1 MENVPAGIIVVPG
14 IVGIVFLLVVSYL
27 QRQLRE
33 STYRLWQV
41 AWVCY
46 VGSLLAQA
54 LRLGFNIAAPSL
66 NYFAR
71 VLLIGMVM
79 ALLVSSRPLTTRF
92 GFRIGEILTA
102 VVLLG
107 WAAVDVRRL
116 VRENFASSGFTLEF
130 QIGLAIVML
139 IAGWRFY
146 QEGVRRD
153 SVGYKLLA
161 TSLGFW
167 SLLMSAHAFID
178 LTPSLATLGH
188 VLSPLPQVLLGISML
203 MVMFEYERRQVQE
216 NALALSV
223 LEVDTSALHTP
234 EELEPA
240 LQKLLERVMRLAR
253 TERAVICIRP
263 QYRGILPSVGRGFDS
278 DFMRSLELEGVAEP
292 LCEAAYRRGGLAT
305 LRQIDRPEDPILVR
319 NPLLKDGARQLFA
332 TQKITSLT
340 AVSLQA
346 RNHHLGALVFP
357 HDDSRVFPTGQLRL
371 LLALNMQVGLTLD
384 NYILMHE
391 ARRRTKEYELLTQ
404 IGQVIS
410 SRLDPD
416 EVLRAIQRE
425 LGRLFDTGTF
435 YVAFQDG
442 DHLRFEFETV
452 RGAVQ
457 PKRFRKFG
465 GGFSDHVI
473 KTGQPLLV
481 QSALEKKRDDLG
493 ITQRS
498 REMKC
503 YLGVPLRMADRTA
516 GVMGVISADREFAFE
531 QRDLDVLL
539 TAAGQ
544 VSVAMENALLF
555 ADAQVRAKDLTFLNH
570 ISARAISSQNAEE
583 MLPEIVQEIQKNFAF
598 EHIGIGF
605 LDYATKDIEI
615 KAEAGTTSNMAG
627 KRVPLGV
634 GILGRVARSGEYAL
648 VQDSPEPHLLGIL
661 PDSRSV
667 LCVPLAYGETLL
679 GVLNIESTREHAF
692 SPQDVLLLR
701 TLADLLST
709 ALHNAFIFQKMQQQS
724 ITDGL
729 TGIKTRRFFIEAL
742 SQEWKRASR
751 SGRPFSVVLVDLDK
765 FKDVNDTMGHL
776 EGDLVLAR
784 VGRLLE
790 QKCRQSNVVAR
801 YGGDE
806 FVILMPE
813 TGVEQAL
820 ILSERLRLWMATDP
834 MLNERKVTGSFG
846 VASFPLHGASTEDII
861 RVADAGMYVS
871 KHAGGNRVSTAEEV
885 TEAESS
891 TIHRQQI
898 NTYIEGFLHREHGG
912 PENTAELVA
921 TLRRLSTT
929 LGEPAGTDAIMEA
942 VRSLNRAVEAREMN
956 SSTHGSGVA
965 FYARVIGQELG
976 MTPEEIEDLVFAASI
991 HDVGKIAIPERLL
1004 TKPEPLNT
1012 DEFNLMKLHALVGA
1026 QILEAI
1032 PTSHRLRSYVRHHH
1046 ERFDGLG
1053 YPDALK
1059 GEEIPLGA
1067 RIIAVADAFV
1077 NMTTERPFA
1086 AAKAPADA
1094 VHELESLSGLQ
1105 FDGMIVR
1112 ILTAHLKGERMTAGR

>member
-1 MENVPAGIIVVPG
+1 M
-14 IVGIVFLLVVSYL
+14 VFLLVVSYL

-33 STYRLWQV
+33 PVYRIWQAV
-41 AWVCY
+41 WGFY
-46 VGSLLAQA
+46 VGALLLQSIDQA
-54 LRLGFNIAAPSL
+54 LATTIPAALYASH
-66 NYFAR
+66 
-71 VLLIGMVM
+71 VLLVGMAM
-79 ALLVSSRPLTTRF
+79 GLLVSSRPLSDRF
-92 GFRIGEILTA
+92 SFRRREILTA
-102 VVLLG
+102 LALLV
-107 WAAVDVRRL
+107 WTAIDVRKS
-116 VRENFASSGFTLEF
+116 FHPGIGIAGFRLEF
-130 QIGLAIVML
+130 GIGIAIVMVF
-139 IAGWRFY
+139 AAWRFY
-146 QEGVRRD
+146 REGIRRD
-153 SVGYKLLA
+153 SVGYELLA
-161 TSLGFW
+161 TSMGFW
-167 SLLMSAHAFID
+167 SLILCTHAFQD
-178 LTPSLATLGH
+178 LYPRFAVLGQL
-188 VLSPLPQVLLGISML
+188 LSPLPQVLLGVSMV

-240 LQKLLERVMRLAR
+240 LQKLLNRVMRLAR
-253 TERAVICIRP
+253 TERALICIRP
-263 QYRGILPSVGRGFDS
+263 QYRGILPSVQMGFDAE
-278 DFMRSLELEGVAEP
+278 FMRLLEQEGVVEP
-292 LCEAAYRRGGLAT
+292 LSETAYRRGGLAT
-305 LRQIDRPEDPILVR
+305 LRQIERPDDPLQVR
-319 NPLLKDGARQLFA
+319 NPVLGEGSKQLFLG
-332 TQKITSLT
+332 QKITSFT

-346 RNHHLGALVFP
+346 RNHHLGALLFP
-357 HDDSRVFPTGQLRL
+357 HDDRQVFPTGQLRL

-416 EVLRAIQRE
+416 EVLRGIQRE
-425 LGRLFDTGTF
+425 LGRLFDTRTF

-442 DHLRFEFETV
+442 ENLRFDFETV
-452 RGAVQ
+452 DGEIQ
-457 PKRFRKFG
+457 PKRTRKFG
-465 GGFSDHVI
+465 GGFSDHI
-473 KTGQPLLV
+473 IRTGQPILV
-481 QSALEKKRDDLG
+481 PSGIEKVRDDLG

-503 YLGVPLRMADRTA
+503 YLGVPLRMGNRTA
-516 GVMGVISADREFAFE
+516 GVMGVISRDREFAFE

-544 VSVAMENALLF
+544 VAVAMENALLF

-634 GILGRVARSGEYAL
+634 GILGRVARSGDFAL
-648 VQDSPEPHLLGIL
+648 VQDSPEPHLLGLL

-667 LCVPLAYGETLL
+667 LCIPLAYGETLL

-692 SPQDVLLLR
+692 SSQDVLLLR

-729 TGIKTRRFFIEAL
+729 TGIKTRRFFLEAL

-834 MLNERKVTGSFG
+834 MLNERKVSGSFG

-885 TEAESS
+885 TEAETSS
-891 TIHRQQI
+891 MHRQQI
-898 NTYIEGFLHREHGG
+898 STYIEGFLHREHTG
-912 PENTAELVA
+912 PEYTAELVA
-921 TLRRLSTT
+921 TLRRMCTA
-929 LGEPAGTDAIMEA
+929 LGEPSGSDCIMEA
-942 VRSLNRAVEAREMN
+942 IRSLNHAVEAREMS

-965 FYARVIGQELG
+965 FYSRVIGEELG
-976 MTPEEIEDLVFAASI
+976 LSPEEMEDLVFAASV
-991 HDVGKIAIPERLL
+991 HDVGKIAVPERLL
-1004 TKPEPLNT
+1004 TKPEPLT
-1012 DEFNLMKLHALVGA
+1012 GDEFNMMKMHAVVGA
-1026 QILEAI
+1026 QILDAI
-1032 PTSHRLRSYVRHHH
+1032 PGSNRMRLYIRHHH

-1053 YPDALK
+1053 YPEALK

-1086 AAKAPADA
+1086 AAKSPADA
-1094 VHELESLSGLQ
+1094 VLELESLSGMQ

-1112 ILTAHLKGERMTAGR
+1112 ILTSHLKGERLTAGR

>member
-1 MENVPAGIIVVPG
+1 MESVQAGIILVPG
-14 IVGIVFLLVVSYL
+14 IVGVVFLLVVSYL
-27 QRQLRE
+27 QRHLRE
-33 STYRLWQV
+33 PVYRVWQTV
-41 AWVCY
+41 WISY
-46 VGSLLAQA
+46 VGALILQFWSDSTGTNSPALLYAD
-54 LRLGFNIAAPSL
+54 
-66 NYFAR
+66 R
-71 VLLIGMVM
+71 VLLTGMAL
-79 ALLVSSRPLTTRF
+79 ALLVSSRPLSDRFNLRRSEVVTT
-92 GFRIGEILTA
+92 LA
-102 VVLLG
+102 LLL
-107 WAAVDVRRL
+107 WAAVETR
-116 VRENFASSGFTLEF
+116 SMSGSPVARSGLRPEF
-130 QIGLAIVML
+130 GIGIAIVMVF
-139 IAGWRFY
+139 AAVRFY
-146 QEGVRRD
+146 REGVRRD
-153 SVGYKLLA
+153 SIGYQLLA
-161 TSLGFW
+161 LSLGFW
-167 SLLMSAHAFID
+167 SVLLCAHAFESVV
-178 LTPSLATLGH
+178 LPVASLGQL
-188 VLSPLPQVLLGISML
+188 LSPLPQVLLGISML

-234 EELEPA
+234 EELQPA
-240 LQKLLERVMRLAR
+240 LEKLLDRVLRLAR

-263 QYRGILPSVGRGFDS
+263 QYRRILPSVQRGFDAE
-278 DFMRSLELEGVAEP
+278 FLRALESEGVTEP
-292 LCEAAYRRGGLAT
+292 LSETAYRRGGLAT
-305 LRQIDRPEDPILVR
+305 LREIDRGDDPILMRTPV
-319 NPLLKDGARQLFA
+319 LTEGARKLFLA
-332 TQKITSLT
+332 QKITSLS

-346 RNHHLGALVFP
+346 RNRHLGVLVFP
-357 HDDSRVFPTGQLRL
+357 HEDRRVFPTGQLRL

-442 DHLRFEFETV
+442 ENLRFDFETV
-452 RGAVQ
+452 SGAVQ
-457 PKRFRKFG
+457 PKRVRRFG

-473 KTGQPLLV
+473 RTGQPLLV
-481 QSALEKKRDDLG
+481 PSDVEKVRDELG
-493 ITQRS
+493 ISERS
-498 REMKC
+498 RAIKC
-503 YLGVPLRMADRTA
+503 YLGVPLRMGNRTA
-516 GVMGVISADREFAFE
+516 GVMGVISAEREFAFE

-544 VSVAMENALLF
+544 VAVAMENALLF
-555 ADAQVRAKDLTFLNH
+555 ADAQLRAKDLTFLNH
-570 ISARAISSQNAEE
+570 ISARAISSQNAEQ

-615 KAEAGTTSNMAG
+615 KAEAGTTSNMTG
-627 KRVPLGV
+627 KRVPLGL
-634 GILGRVARSGEYAL
+634 GIMGQVARSGEYAL
-648 VQDSPEPHLLGIL
+648 VQDSPEPHLLGL
-661 PDSRSV
+661 LQDSRSV
-667 LCVPLAYGETLL
+667 LCIPLAYGETLL
-679 GVLNIESTREHAF
+679 GMLNIESIREHAF

-709 ALHNAFIFQKMQQQS
+709 ALHNALIFQKMEQQS
-724 ITDGL
+724 ITDSL
-729 TGIKTRRFFIEAL
+729 TGIKTRRFFLEAL

-765 FKDVNDTMGHL
+765 FKDVNDTLGHL

-813 TGVEQAL
+813 TGVEQAM

-861 RVADAGMYVS
+861 RVADACMYVS

-885 TEAESS
+885 TEAETSS
-891 TIHRQQI
+891 MQRQQI
-898 NTYIEGFLHREHGG
+898 TAYIDGFLHREHSG
-912 PENTAELVA
+912 PEYTSELVT
-921 TLRRLSTT
+921 TLRRMCAA
-929 LGEPAGTDAIMEA
+929 LGEPEGTDAIMEA
-942 VRSLNRAVEAREMN
+942 IRMLNHAVEAREMS
-956 SSTHGSGVA
+956 SSTHGAGVA
-965 FYARVIGQELG
+965 FYSRVIGQELG
-976 MTPEEIEDLVFAASI
+976 LTPEEMEDLAFAASV
-991 HDVGKIAIPERLL
+991 HDVGKITVPERLL
-1004 TKPEPLNT
+1004 TKPEPLSG
-1012 DEFNLMKLHALVGA
+1012 DEFNLMKLHAVAGA

-1032 PTSHRLRSYVRHHH
+1032 PDSDRVCTFVRHHH

-1059 GEEIPLGA
+1059 GEQIPVGA

-1086 AAKAPADA
+1086 PAKAPADA
-1094 VHELESLSGLQ
+1094 VRELESLSGMQ

-1112 ILTAHLKGERMTAGR
+1112 ILTAHLKGERLTTGR

>member
-1 MENVPAGIIVVPG
+1 
-14 IVGIVFLLVVSYL
+14 
-27 QRQLRE
+27 
-33 STYRLWQV
+33 
-41 AWVCY
+41 
-46 VGSLLAQA
+46 
-54 LRLGFNIAAPSL
+54 
-66 NYFAR
+66 
-71 VLLIGMVM
+71 
-79 ALLVSSRPLTTRF
+79 
-92 GFRIGEILTA
+92 
-102 VVLLG
+102 
-107 WAAVDVRRL
+107 
-116 VRENFASSGFTLEF
+116 
-130 QIGLAIVML
+130 
-139 IAGWRFY
+139 
-146 QEGVRRD
+146 
-153 SVGYKLLA
+153 
-161 TSLGFW
+161 
-167 SLLMSAHAFID
+167 
-178 LTPSLATLGH
+178 
-188 VLSPLPQVLLGISML
+188 
-203 MVMFEYERRQVQE
+203 
-216 NALALSV
+216 
-223 LEVDTSALHTP
+223 
-234 EELEPA
+234 
-240 LQKLLERVMRLAR
+240 
-253 TERAVICIRP
+253 
-263 QYRGILPSVGRGFDS
+263 
-278 DFMRSLELEGVAEP
+278 
-292 LCEAAYRRGGLAT
+292 
-305 LRQIDRPEDPILVR
+305 
-319 NPLLKDGARQLFA
+319 
-332 TQKITSLT
+332 
-340 AVSLQA
+340 
-346 RNHHLGALVFP
+346 VFP

-391 ARRRTKEYELLTQ
+391 AKRRTKEYELLTQ

-410 SRLDPD
+410 SRLVAD
-416 EVLRAIQRE
+416 EVLREVQRE

-435 YVAFQDG
+435 FVAFQDG
-442 DHLRFEFETV
+442 ENLRFEFETV
-452 RGAVQ
+452 RGVVQ
-457 PKRFRKFG
+457 PKRTRKFG
-465 GGFSDHVI
+465 GGFSDHI
-473 KTGQPLLV
+473 IHNGQPLLI
-481 QSALEKKRDDLG
+481 QSGLDRVRDELG
-493 ITQRS
+493 ISERT
-498 REMKC
+498 REMKSFV
-503 YLGVPLRMADRTA
+503 GVPLRMGGRTA
-516 GVMGVISADREFAFE
+516 GVMGVINADREFAFD

-544 VSVAMENALLF
+544 VAVAMENALLF

-583 MLPEIVQEIQKNFAF
+583 MLPEIVQEIQRNFAF

-605 LDYATKDIEI
+605 LDYGTKDIEI
-615 KAEAGTTSNMAG
+615 KAEAGTTSKMAG

-634 GILGRVARSGEYAL
+634 GILGRVARSGEFAL
-648 VQDSPEPHLLGIL
+648 VQGSPEPQLPGII

-692 SPQDVLLLR
+692 SAQDVLLLR

-729 TGIKTRRFFIEAL
+729 TGIKTRRFFLEAL

-834 MLNERKVTGSFG
+834 MLNERRVTGSFG

-861 RVADAGMYVS
+861 RVADVGMYVS

-885 TEAESS
+885 TEAETSS
-891 TIHRQQI
+891 MHRQQI
-898 NTYIEGFLHREHGG
+898 TAYVEGFLQREHSG
-912 PENTAELVA
+912 PEHIAELVS
-921 TLRRLSTT
+921 TLRRMCDS
-929 LGEPAGTDAIMEA
+929 LGEPAGTDAMMEA
-942 VRSLNRAVEAREMN
+942 IRSLNQAVEVRERS

-965 FYARVIGQELG
+965 FYSRMIGQELG
-976 MTPEEIEDLVFAASI
+976 MTPEELEDLVFAASV
-991 HDVGKIAIPERLL
+991 HDVGKVAVPERLL
-1004 TKPEPLNT
+1004 TKPGRLD
-1012 DEFNLMKLHALVGA
+1012 DEEFSLVKMHATIGA
-1026 QILEAI
+1026 QIFDAI
-1032 PTSHRLRSYVRHHH
+1032 HESKRLRNYVRHHH

-1077 NMTTERPFA
+1077 NMTTDRPFA
-1086 AAKAPADA
+1086 SAKAPADA
-1094 VHELESLSGLQ
+1094 VQELESLSGLQ

-1112 ILTAHLKGERMTAGR
+1112 ILTAHLKGERMTAGRQ

>member
-1 MENVPAGIIVVPG
+1 MENVQAGLIVVPG
-14 IVGIVFLLVVSYL
+14 IVGVVFLLVVSYL

-33 STYRLWQV
+33 PVYRLWQL
-41 AWVCY
+41 AWSFY
-46 VGSLLAQA
+46 IFSL
-54 LRLGFNIAAPSL
+54 
-66 NYFAR
+66 
-71 VLLIGMVM
+71 VLQ
-79 ALLVSSRPLTTRF
+79 
-92 GFRIGEILTA
+92 GFRISLMSGSPALNYVGRVLMIGMISALLISSRQITDRYGVRRTEIATA
-102 VVLLG
+102 LLLLL
-107 WAAVDVRRL
+107 WAALDVRNL
-116 VRENFASSGFTLEF
+116 LTGLTKSGFTLDY
-130 QIGLAIVML
+130 QIGLASVMVF
-139 IAGWRFY
+139 AGWRFY
-146 QEGVRRD
+146 REGMRRD
-153 SVGYKLLA
+153 SLGYKLLA
-161 TSLGFW
+161 TSMGFW
-167 SLLMSAHAFID
+167 SLLMCAHAFID
-178 LTPSLATLGH
+178 VAMPLAELGH
-188 VLSPLPQVLLGISML
+188 LLSPLPQVLLGISMIT
-203 MVMFEYERRQVQE
+203 VMFEYERRQVQE

-223 LEVDTSALHTP
+223 LEVDTSTLHTP

-240 LQKLLERVMRLAR
+240 LQKLLDRVMRLAR

-263 QYRGILPSVGRGFDS
+263 QYRRILPSVQRGFDAE
-278 DFMRSLELEGVAEP
+278 FMQALEREGIIEP
-292 LCEAAYRRGGLAT
+292 LCETAYRRGGLAT
-305 LRQIDRPEDPILVR
+305 LRGIDKPEDPLLLR
-319 NPLLKDGARQLFA
+319 NPLLTDGTRKLFA
-332 TQKITSLT
+332 AEKITSLT

-346 RNHHLGALVFP
+346 RTHHLGALVFP
-357 HDDSRVFPTGQLRL
+357 HDDRRVFPTGQLRL

-416 EVLRAIQRE
+416 EVLRAIQKE
-425 LGRLFDTGTF
+425 LSRLFDTGTF

-442 DHLRFEFETV
+442 DNLRFEFETV
-452 RGAVQ
+452 GGVVQ
-457 PKRFRKFG
+457 PKRSRKFG

-473 KTGQPLLV
+473 HTGQPLLV
-481 QSALEKKRDDLG
+481 QSDVEKFRDELG
-493 ITQRS
+493 FTQRD
-498 REMKC
+498 REIKC
-503 YLGVPLRMADRTA
+503 FLGVPLRMAGRTA
-516 GVMGVISADREFAFE
+516 GVMGVISPDREFAFE

-544 VSVAMENALLF
+544 VGVAMENALLF

-615 KAEAGTTSNMAG
+615 KAEAGTTSNMTG

-648 VQDSPEPHLLGIL
+648 VQDSIEPHLLGLL
-661 PDSRSV
+661 PESRSV
-667 LCVPLAYGETLL
+667 LCIPLAYGETLL

-692 SPQDVLLLR
+692 SAQDILLLR

-729 TGIKTRRFFIEAL
+729 TGIKTRRFFLEAL

-834 MLNERKVTGSFG
+834 MLNERRVTGSFG

-885 TEAESS
+885 TEAETASMQ
-891 TIHRQQI
+891 RQQI
-898 NTYIEGFLHREHGG
+898 GAYIEGFLHREHGG
-912 PENTAELVA
+912 PEYTAELVA
-921 TLRRLSTT
+921 TLRRMCTT
-929 LGEPAGTDAIMEA
+929 MGEPAGTDAIMEA

-976 MTPEEIEDLVFAASI
+976 MTPEELEDLVFAASV
-991 HDVGKIAIPERLL
+991 HDVGKIAVPERLL

-1012 DEFNLMKLHALVGA
+1012 DEFNIMKVHALVGS

-1032 PTSHRLRSYVRHHH
+1032 PGSSRLRSYIKHHH

-1077 NMTTERPFA
+1077 NMTTDRPFA
-1086 AAKAPADA
+1086 PAKAPADA

>member
-1 MENVPAGIIVVPG
+1 METIPAGVIVVPG
-14 IVGIVFLLVVSYL
+14 IVGVVFLLVVSYL

-33 STYRLWQV
+33 PVYRLWQAAWGFYVSSLALQAFRLTV
-41 AWVCY
+41 AP
-46 VGSLLAQA
+46 ANAA
-54 LRLGFNIAAPSL
+54 LFYLG
-66 NYFAR
+66 R
-71 VLLIGMVM
+71 VLLIGMIM
-79 ALLVSSRPLTTRF
+79 MLLLSSRPLTDRV
-92 GFRIGEILTA
+92 RIRVNETFVA
-102 VVLLG
+102 VLLLG
-107 WAAVDVRRL
+107 WAAIDVRNL
-116 VRENFASSGFTLEF
+116 VRQVQGGFSPDY
-130 QIGLAIVML
+130 QIGLAMVMVF
-139 IAGWRFY
+139 AGWRF
-146 QEGVRRD
+146 QREGMRRD
-153 SVGYKLLA
+153 SMGYQLLA
-161 TSLGFW
+161 TSMGFW
-167 SLLMSAHAFID
+167 SLLLCAHAFVN
-178 LTPSLATLGH
+178 LSQPLASLGH
-188 VLSPLPQVLLGISML
+188 LLSPLPQVLLGVSMVI
-203 MVMFEYERRQVQE
+203 VMFEYERRQIQE

-240 LQKLLERVMRLAR
+240 LQKLLDRVMRLAR
-253 TERAVICIRP
+253 TERALICIRP
-263 QYRGILPSVGRGFDS
+263 QYRPILPSVQRGFD
-278 DFMRSLELEGVAEP
+278 DAFMQALEQQSVVEP
-292 LCEAAYRRGGLAT
+292 LCETAYRRGGLAT
-305 LRQIDRPEDPILVR
+305 LREIDRPDDPILVR
-319 NPLLKDGARQLFA
+319 NPVLNQATKQLLLEQR
-332 TQKITSLT
+332 ITSLT

-357 HDDSRVFPTGQLRL
+357 HDDRRVFPTGQLRL

-416 EVLRAIQRE
+416 EVLRGIQRE

-442 DHLRFEFETV
+442 ENLRFEFETIGGV
-452 RGAVQ
+452 VQ
-457 PKRFRKFG
+457 PKRSRKFG
-465 GGFSDHVI
+465 GGFTDYI
-473 KTGQPLLV
+473 IRTGQPLLV
-481 QSALEKKRDDLG
+481 QSEIEKARDTLG
-493 ITQRS
+493 VSERS
-498 REMKC
+498 RQMKC
-503 YLGVPLRMADRTA
+503 YLGVPLRMGGRTA
-516 GVMGVISADREFAFE
+516 GVMGVISPEREFAFE

-544 VSVAMENALLF
+544 VAVAMENALLF

-570 ISARAISSQNAEE
+570 ISTLAISSQNAEE

-648 VQDSPEPHLLGIL
+648 MQDSAEPHLLGIL

-667 LCVPLAYGETLL
+667 LCIPLAYGETLL

-692 SPQDVLLLR
+692 APQDVLLLR

-729 TGIKTRRFFIEAL
+729 TGIKTRRFFLEAL

-765 FKDVNDTMGHL
+765 FKDVNDTLGHL

-885 TEAESS
+885 TEAESAS
-891 TIHRQQI
+891 MHRQQI
-898 NTYIEGFLHREHGG
+898 QAYIEGFLHREHTG
-912 PENTAELVA
+912 PEYTTELVA
-921 TLRRLSTT
+921 TLRRICTT
-929 LGEPAGTDAIMEA
+929 LGEPAGTDAIMDA
-942 VRSLNRAVEAREMN
+942 IRSLNRAVEAREMN
-956 SSTHGSGVA
+956 SATHGSAVA

-976 MTPEEIEDLVFAASI
+976 MTPEELEDLVFAASI
-991 HDVGKIAIPERLL
+991 HDIGKIAVPERLL
-1004 TKPEPLNT
+1004 AKPEPLNG
-1012 DEFNLMKLHALVGA
+1012 DEFNIMKLHANAGS

-1032 PTSHRLRSYVRHHH
+1032 PNSNRLRLYVRHHH

-1067 RIIAVADAFV
+1067 RIIAVADSFV
-1077 NMTTERPFA
+1077 NMTTDRPYA
-1086 AAKAPADA
+1086 NGKSPTEA
-1094 VHELESLSGLQ
+1094 VQELESLSGLQ

-1112 ILTAHLKGERMTAGR
+1112 ILTAHLKGERMSAGR

>member
-1 MENVPAGIIVVPG
+1 MENVQAGVIVVPG
-14 IVGIVFLLVVSYL
+14 IVGAVFLVVVSYL
-27 QRQLRE
+27 QRQLRDPV
-33 STYRLWQV
+33 YRLWQAV
-41 AWVCY
+41 WACY
-46 VGSLLAQA
+46 IGGLLLHA
-54 LRLGFNIAAPSL
+54 LSGIHPTTLYVSH
-66 NYFAR
+66 
-71 VLLIGMVM
+71 VLLIGMAM
-79 ALLVSSRPLTTRF
+79 ALLVSSRPISDRY
-92 GFRIGEILTA
+92 GFRRSELLVAVALLAWAALDVRHQLNADITLSRYGFSVEVGISAVMILT
-102 VVLLG
+102 
-107 WAAVDVRRL
+107 
-116 VRENFASSGFTLEF
+116 
-130 QIGLAIVML
+130 
-139 IAGWRFY
+139 GWRFY
-146 QEGVRRD
+146 REGIRRD
-153 SVGYKLLA
+153 SMGYRLLA
-161 TSLGFW
+161 ASMGFW
-167 SLLMSAHAFID
+167 SLLLITQSFD
-178 LTPSLATLGH
+178 WFLPQLTGLGQ
-188 VLSPLPQVLLGISML
+188 LLNPLPQVLLGIAMV

-223 LEVDTSALHTP
+223 LEVDTSALHSP

-240 LQKLLERVMRLAR
+240 LQKLLNRVMRLAR
-253 TERAVICIRP
+253 TARAVICIRP
-263 QYRGILPSVGRGFDS
+263 LYRRILPSVQVGFGEE
-278 DFMRSLELEGVAEP
+278 FIRALEEEGVI
-292 LCEAAYRRGGLAT
+292 EALSETAYRRGGIAT
-305 LRQIDRPEDPILVR
+305 LRRINQPDDPLSIR
-319 NPLLKDGARQLFA
+319 NPVLHESARQFFV
-332 TQKITSLT
+332 QRSITSFT

-346 RNHHLGALVFP
+346 RNHFIGCLLFP
-357 HDDSRVFPTGQLRL
+357 HDDRQVFPTGQLRL

-416 EVLRAIQRE
+416 EVLRGIQRE
-425 LGRLFDTGTF
+425 LGRLFDTRTF

-442 DHLRFEFETV
+442 ENLRFDFETV
-452 RGAVQ
+452 NGEVQ
-457 PKRFRKFG
+457 PKRSRKFG

-473 KTGQPLLV
+473 HTGQPLIV
-481 QSALEKKRDDLG
+481 PSGVEKVRDELG

-498 REMKC
+498 RDIRC
-503 YLGVPLRMADRTA
+503 YLGVPLRIGDRTT
-516 GVMGVISADREFAFE
+516 GVMGVVSHDREFAFE

-544 VSVAMENALLF
+544 VSVALENALLF
-555 ADAQVRAKDLTFLNH
+555 ADAKLRARDLTFLNH

-583 MLPEIVQEIQKNFAF
+583 MLPEIAQEIQKNFAF

-605 LDYATKDIEI
+605 LDYVSKDIEI
-615 KAEAGTTSNMAG
+615 KAEAGTTSNLAG
-627 KRVPLGV
+627 KRVPLGT
-634 GILGRVARSGEYAL
+634 GILGRVARSGEFAL
-648 VQDSPEPHLLGIL
+648 VQDTPEKYLHGLL
-661 PDSRSV
+661 PESRSV
-667 LCVPLAYGETLL
+667 LCIPLAYGETLL

-692 SPQDVLLLR
+692 SSQDILLLR

-709 ALHNAFIFQKMQQQS
+709 ALHNALIFQKMQQQS
-724 ITDGL
+724 ITDSL
-729 TGIKTRRFFIEAL
+729 TGIKTRRFFLEAL
-742 SQEWKRASR
+742 SQEWKRAAR

-790 QKCRQSNVVAR
+790 QKCRQSNIVAR

-813 TGVEQAL
+813 TGVEQAM

-871 KHAGGNRVSTAEEV
+871 KHAGGNRVSTAKQIA
-885 TEAESS
+885 EAETTSMQR
-891 TIHRQQI
+891 RQLRA
-898 NTYIEGFLHREHGG
+898 YIEGFLHREHSG
-912 PENTAELVA
+912 PEHTAELVA
-921 TLRRLSTT
+921 TLKRMCAT
-929 LGEPAGTDAIMEA
+929 LGEPTGGDCTMEA
-942 VRSLNRAVEAREMN
+942 IRFLNHAVESREMF

-965 FYARVIGQELG
+965 FYARVIGEELG
-976 MTPEEIEDLVFAASI
+976 LTPEEMEDLVFAATV
-991 HDVGKIAIPERLL
+991 HDVGKIAVPERLL
-1004 TKPEPLNT
+1004 SHPEPLT
-1012 DEFNLMKLHALVGA
+1012 GDEFNMMKMHSVVGA
-1026 QILEAI
+1026 QILEAV
-1032 PTSHRLRSYVRHHH
+1032 PNSHRMCLYVRNHH

-1077 NMTTERPFA
+1077 NMTTDRPFA
-1086 AAKAPADA
+1086 PAKPPAEA
-1094 VHELESLSGLQ
+1094 VQELESLSGLQ

-1112 ILTAHLKGERMTAGR
+1112 ILTAHLKGERMSAGK